1 MKKRHFRLG
10 LVVMAAFL
18 LVFELCFGGGISTA
32 DGLTMA
38 IVAPGVVS
46 QEGVST
52 QTSKEASPDLIV
64 NAIEK
69 SITEMA
75 PDRAPLTTFLS
86 HIPDSQVRPS
96 LRVDYYAVDY
106 RGSMDV
112 TNAAITAADNATLEL
127 PVDNYKMWGA
137 GDTGILKGIPY
148 YDATT
153 NLVIVGSDMHFYVY
167 DLNRET
173 KKIKIQSLNGK
184 VVGDVPVFADDI
196 ASGTEV
202 IRIAPGGSEETV
214 TVDPYADMPE
224 KSYNLMQKFVATI
237 EQTHW
242 NEIVDKE
249 VDWGWSDYSRRQLM
263 GLKMDQEKAFF
274 LNKRFEFEEN
284 KEGEKLQLT
293 GGALDFVTGLNT
305 TLKDASTM
313 TNKVYSDL
321 CKDIFSGNGGSA
333 QRLVFC
339 GDDYMSQLGESTPI
353 QKQLS
358 AKNSEVKFGITYNKI
373 TSNFGEMLLLRA
385 PMLNEV
391 GMRHMALSVDINNL
405 AMRHLENTRVIDVD
419 YAKQGKADKKGKSV
433 IKTSCVLFKYPDTH
447 KWLEGKS

>member
-1 MKKRHFRLG
+1 MKKKNLRLG
-10 LVVMAAFL
+10 MALIAVFL
-18 LVFELCFGGGISTA
+18 LVFELVAGGGVSTA
-32 DGLTMA
+32 EGLTLA
-38 IVAPGVVS
+38 IAAPGVVS
-46 QEGVST
+46 QEAVST
-52 QTSKEASPDLIV
+52 GTSGEASPDLIV

-96 LRVDYYAVDY
+96 LKVEYYAVDY

-112 TNAAITAADNATLEL
+112 TNAAITAANDATIEL

-137 GDTGILKGIPY
+137 GDTAILKGVPFY
-148 YDATT
+148 EDGV
-153 NLVIVGSDMHFYVY
+153 VIVNSDLHCYVY

-173 KKIKIQSLNGK
+173 KKLKIQPLNGK
-184 VVGDVPVFADDI
+184 IVGDIPVFADDI

-202 IRIAPGGSEETV
+202 IRIAPGGAEETV

-224 KSYNLMQKFVATI
+224 KDYNLMQKFVATI

-263 GLKMDQEKAFF
+263 GLKMDQEKAFL
-274 LNKRFEFEEN
+274 LNKRFIFEEN
-284 KEGEKLQLT
+284 KAGEVVQLT
-293 GGALDFVTGLNT
+293 GGALDFVKGYNT
-305 TLKDASTM
+305 TLKDAAGTI

-321 CKDIFSGNGGSA
+321 CKDIFTGNGGSA

-358 AKNSEVKFGITYNKI
+358 AKVSEVKFGITYNKI
-373 TSNFGEMLLLRA
+373 TTNFGELLLVRA
-385 PMLNEV
+385 PMFNEV
-391 GMRHMALSVDINNL
+391 GMRHMALSVDLNNL
-405 AMRHLENTRVIDVD
+405 AMRHLEGTRVIDTD
-419 YAKQGKADKKGKSV
+419 YAKQGKADKKGKSI

-447 KWLEGKS
+447 KWLEGVKS